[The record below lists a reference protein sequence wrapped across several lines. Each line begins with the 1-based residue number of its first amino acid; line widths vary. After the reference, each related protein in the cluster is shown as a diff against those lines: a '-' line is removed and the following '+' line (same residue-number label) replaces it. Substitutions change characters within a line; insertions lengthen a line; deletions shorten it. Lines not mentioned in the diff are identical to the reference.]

1 VIDVLTLGEALV
13 SFRTPGP
20 LAGAWHAEA
29 HVAGAEANVAIG
41 LARLGHRAA
50 WVGCVSDDDLG
61 AWVAGTL
68 ASEGVDTRFVRR
80 VPAASAGAMVLVDPS
95 DHARRV
101 TYLRRGSAGSQ
112 LEPADALAALDS
124 GVQWV
129 HLSGITPALSE
140 STREAWVALAREA
153 RTRSVRVCLDVN
165 FRPAL
170 WSRREAADALASV
183 RGLVNLLVASDDEVD
198 LIDDPGIPVVVVK
211 RGSAGATLITPEESI
226 DVPAAEV
233 PVVDVI
239 GAGDALCA
247 GLLSGLLDLLTPVD
261 ALRRGVWVAGRCVAS
276 AGDWEGLPTRASL
289 PHRA

>member
-1 VIDVLTLGEALV
+1 
-13 SFRTPGP
+13 
-20 LAGAWHAEA
+20 
-29 HVAGAEANVAIG
+29 
-41 LARLGHRAA
+41 
-50 WVGCVSDDDLG
+50 
-61 AWVAGTL
+61 
-68 ASEGVDTRFVRR
+68 
-80 VPAASAGAMVLVDPS
+80 VLVDPS
-95 DHARRV
+95 DHARQV
-101 TYLRRGSAGSQ
+101 TYLRRGSAGSR

-140 STREAWVALAREA
+140 SAREAWVVLAREA

-170 WSRREAADALASV
+170 WSRHEAADALASV

-247 GLLSGLLDLLTPVD
+247 GLLSGLMDLLTPVD
-261 ALRRGVWVAGRCVAS
+261 ALRRGVWLAVALRCVGRGLGGATDPGGPAAS
-276 AGDWEGLPTRASL
+276 GLSQPPPRPQL
-289 PHRA
+289 R